1 MTLGIYSALVLMWNG
16 YFLGVGL
23 ASLRRAAPDLL
34 PIAAPHVSL
43 EFTALLL
50 GASAGWVL
58 LGDCINCLAHNR
70 PVRIRGVAAAV
81 AAAFPPTIG
90 GRMVRGAAHRRGL
103 LAMGHILQIRDLVYQ
118 PVAKVGDS
126 GSTRSIE
133 FRTLESHGDGQE
145 TGGST
150 GVADV
155 GGHGGPSDERGAS
168 VLRAS
173 EPGPGGGRLRRLR
186 RGTGARRST
195 RRGWA
200 ARVYGRAGISVCC

>member
-1 MTLGIYSALVLMWNG
+1 MQDTTLASTIVTGWIVAETRGIELPVDRPSAAAADIYWFLVVNNSRVLLSLVAGALTLGIYSALVLMWNG

-81 AAAFPPTIG
+81 AAAFLLLLVAAWFE
-90 GRMVRGAAHRRGL
+90 VRL
-103 LAMGHILQIRDLVYQ
+103 ID
-118 PVAKVGDS
+118 GDFS
-126 GSTRSIE
+126 PWDIFSR
-133 FRTLESHGDGQE
+133 
-145 TGGST
+145 
-150 GVADV
+150 
-155 GGHGGPSDERGAS
+155 
-168 VLRAS
+168 
-173 EPGPGGGRLRRLR
+173 
-186 RGTGARRST
+186 
-195 RRGWA
+195 
-200 ARVYGRAGISVCC
+200 